1 MRYQFTPGAERALA
15 AAARWT
21 SGNDC
26 DALEPAEL
34 LLGLLDEVECR
45 AARMLA
51 AKGIHAPLVQA
62 QWPELKVRA
71 GQPAN
76 RIRTFSDQLASSL
89 EAAVMRLADHPR
101 PLVLATEHLLLA
113 LVSHKHE
120 VSSWLARHGFAAE
133 EMACE
138 IDRLYGLA
146 AGPLP
151 LGASE
156 QAGQR
161 TSQGGGEPAAH
172 DESAPPDPAAS
183 IYERP
188 RVARILD
195 AAANRAREAL
205 RVIED
210 YARFALDDA
219 GLTSQIKQL
228 RHAISQT
235 LSALVPRQAL
245 AARDT
250 EADVG
255 TGLTAASESRRADLE
270 SVLTA
275 NFKRLE
281 EALRSLEEYGKLLD
295 PALAEQCKQWRYR
308 TYTLHRAVVLAG
320 RTHAR
325 PDLPRLCVLVDG
337 GLSEAAFA
345 ERIEALLAA
354 GVRLLQLRD
363 KTLDDRALLAR
374 ARTAR
379 SLTRAAAALLII
391 NDRAD
396 LAALVNADGVHV
408 GQHDLAV
415 SEARAMVSVS
425 GSALVGVS
433 THSLEQA
440 RQAEADGAD
449 YIGVGPTFA
458 SNTKRFEPGELQGVE
473 LLRAVAAEIH
483 LPAFA
488 IGGID
493 RGNLPQVLAAGFSR
507 VAVSGAVAQAAH
519 PASAAAE
526 LLEMLGTRARNNE

>member
-1 MRYQFTPGAERALA
+1 ALGHGSSP
-15 AAARWT
+15 AR
-21 SGNDC
+21 
-26 DALEPAEL
+26 P
-34 LLGLLDEVECR
+34 
-45 AARMLA
+45 
-51 AKGIHAPLVQA
+51 P
-62 QWPELKVRA
+62 
-71 GQPAN
+71 
-76 RIRTFSDQLASSL
+76 
-89 EAAVMRLADHPR
+89 
-101 PLVLATEHLLLA
+101 
-113 LVSHKHE
+113 
-120 VSSWLARHGFAAE
+120 
-133 EMACE
+133 
-138 IDRLYGLA
+138 
-146 AGPLP
+146 
-151 LGASE
+151 

-161 TSQGGGEPAAH
+161 TSQGGKEPAAH

-183 IYERP
+183 PYERP

-281 EALRSLEEYGKLLD
+281 ESLRSLEEYGKLLD
-295 PALAEQCKQWRYR
+295 PALAGQCKQWRYR
-308 TYTLHRAVVLAG
+308 SYTLHRSVVLAG
-320 RTHAR
+320 RTHLR

-337 GLSEAAFA
+337 GPSEAAFA

-363 KTLDDRALLAR
+363 KTLDDRLLLAR

-415 SEARAMVSVS
+415 SEARAMVS

-433 THSLEQA
+433 THSLAQA

-458 SNTKRFEPGELQGVE
+458 SNTKRFEPGELQGAE

-493 RGNLPQVLAAGFSR
+493 RGNLPQVLASGFSR

-526 LLEMLGTRARNNE
+526 LLEMLALPAPERGESQ